1 MRNAACYLPGA
12 ITQEV
17 NMLRIAVPLSI
28 LAAAL
33 VGCASQQQP
42 ASPPTVAAKPPKI
55 ATQELP
61 YQPGFGVIQS
71 AVPRPAPM
79 SAGAGATS
87 AANPRGGS
95 SAPDAVR
102 LTVRMDNGKMQ
113 LVDMTK
119 AEYQRD
125 FRVGQRVE
133 LTSDGFMKALGS

>member
-1 MRNAACYLPGA
+1 
-12 ITQEV
+12 
-17 NMLRIAVPLSI
+17 MLRIAVPLSV

-42 ASPPTVAAKPPKI
+42 ASPPSVAAKPPKI

-71 AVPRPAPM
+71 ATPRPAPIT
-79 SAGAGATS
+79 AGAGATS
-87 AANPRGGS
+87 TANPRGAAK
-95 SAPDAVR
+95 APVDTVR
-102 LTVRMDNGKMQ
+102 LGVRMDNGKVQ
-113 LVDMTK
+113 LVDMTS

-133 LTSDGFMKALGS
+133 LTSDGFMKAQQP